1 VLLVSS
7 LIEHVCSI
15 NETTAKRV
23 CHRSGAAFAEEDARA
38 SRSNVSR
45 FAAHIFEVLCAPGV
59 STVRFCSEVINASLS
74 DPAKNAT
81 SCLLQG
87 IGLMKIGE
95 LQLRTAIN
103 PLCRMSRGAKVLG
116 YPGQC
121 PLFSA
126 GRRWPTTKVSAHYVV
141 ARRFG
146 FLARGADSPH
156 CLVERLTGEEEQG
169 ARNLVLG
176 RGGNVFID
184 VQVREKVLDLLSAH
198 FLGMAFAVA
207 DDRAA
212 DSALV
217 GVLGA
222 DGVVF
227 GADGVTRSGLGLG
240 FIGFSPALTGCG
252 RYAISGQTYHGN
264 TTRGYP

>member
-1 VLLVSS
+1 
-7 LIEHVCSI
+7 
-15 NETTAKRV
+15 
-23 CHRSGAAFAEEDARA
+23 
-38 SRSNVSR
+38 
-45 FAAHIFEVLCAPGV
+45 
-59 STVRFCSEVINASLS
+59 
-74 DPAKNAT
+74 
-81 SCLLQG
+81 
-87 IGLMKIGE
+87 
-95 LQLRTAIN
+95 
-103 PLCRMSRGAKVLG
+103 MSRGAKVLG

-126 GRRWPTTKVSAHYVV
+126 GRRWPITKVSAHYVV

-169 ARNLVLG
+169 ARNQVLG

-252 RYAISGQTYHGN
+252 RYAISEQTYHGN